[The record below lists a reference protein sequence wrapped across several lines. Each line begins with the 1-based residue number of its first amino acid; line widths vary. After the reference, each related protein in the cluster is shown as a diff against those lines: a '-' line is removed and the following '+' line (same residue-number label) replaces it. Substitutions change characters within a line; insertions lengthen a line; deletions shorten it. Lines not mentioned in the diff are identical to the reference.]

1 MGFPLKRIN
10 EEYIWDY
17 ELDNKEE
24 DEIKTFS
31 SILDTDDILQMYLK
45 DVGRTKML
53 SQEEEIQLG
62 KLIREKRGKEKEKAK
77 QKLVS
82 ANLRLVVSIAKK
94 YTGHGVLFMDL
105 VQEGA
110 LGLIR
115 AAEKFDYK
123 KGYKFS
129 TYATWWVK
137 QTMIRAIS
145 NTSRLIRIPVHMQ
158 DKIRKYKRA
167 YSNFSFKAGR
177 EPTDE
182 EMMELTGFDKK
193 KLKLIKNSLMKEPI
207 SLDTPVTEDLTVE
220 DYITDKSYKSPENI
234 TTKNMLLNG
243 MNELM
248 SYLNKKEKEII
259 SCRFGINNEDYKTL
273 EQIGQ
278 NMGYSKERI
287 RQLETGALG
296 KLRETNE
303 LKHFKDYIRE

>member
-259 SCRFGINNEDYKTL
+259 SCRFGINNTDYKTM

-278 NMGYSKERI
+278 NMGY
-287 RQLETGALG
+287 
-296 KLRETNE
+296 
-303 LKHFKDYIRE
+303 

>member
-1 MGFPLKRIN
+1 MGFPLKKIN
-10 EEYIWDY
+10 EEYIWDD
-17 ELDNKEE
+17 EFEKTD

-62 KLIREKRGKEKEKAK
+62 KIIKEKRGREKERAK

-167 YSNFSFKAGR
+167 YSNFSFKEGR
-177 EPTDE
+177 EPSDE
-182 EMMELTGFDKK
+182 EMMEITGFDKK

-207 SLDTPVTEDLTVE
+207 SLDTPVTEDLTIE

-234 TTKNMLLNG
+234 TSKNMLLNG
-243 MNELM
+243 MDELM
-248 SYLNKKEKEII
+248 SYLNQKEKEII

-287 RQLETGALG
+287 RQLETGALE
-296 KLRETNE
+296 KLRGADE